1 MCRNWPATRN
11 GPIAGTPSES
21 LLDDIFRVLRSA
33 GHPVRKTVDGPAVT
47 VHERP
52 ESFAIAVAGQRDS
65 GGVRLRHPS
74 RLDGAWGWGLAAI
87 RPTCDLLRATCYVR
101 RATTSGARKGG
112 AIQTWGSL
120 VRRGRGRG
128 VRLKARMVRGAKSLA
143 YVADRSTRRTI
154 ARISAISPCNAAI
167 QAPASRGARPW
178 GLRRTGSNHPHLPC

>member
-1 MCRNWPATRN
+1 MSWPASRYALERIEIDGAVHRN
-11 GPIAGTPSES
+11 PVEPCAEIGAGLEPAQLPVRLEKR

-87 RPTCDLLRATCYVR
+87 RSTCYVR
-101 RATTSGARKGG
+101 RGTTPGARKAEQSRPGAVWSGG
-112 AIQTWGSL
+112 VGDVGL
-120 VRRGRGRG
+120 V
-128 VRLKARMVRGAKSLA
+128 
-143 YVADRSTRRTI
+143 
-154 ARISAISPCNAAI
+154 
-167 QAPASRGARPW
+167 
-178 GLRRTGSNHPHLPC
+178 